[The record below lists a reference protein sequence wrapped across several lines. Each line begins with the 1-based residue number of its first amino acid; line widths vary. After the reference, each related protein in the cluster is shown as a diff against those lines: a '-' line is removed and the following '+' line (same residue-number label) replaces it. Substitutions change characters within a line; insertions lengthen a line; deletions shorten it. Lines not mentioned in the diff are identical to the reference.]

1 MQPMEENGAIETLDV
16 RLTEK
21 LLDERTSAQLIQ
33 LLDKLENVTYMIEM
47 LEGFIRRAPEMADS
61 VNELVL
67 MLRKAY
73 AEGEAF
79 RTIETAFAALQK
91 MQKFLDSP
99 QVQELFKSDVLDVRS
114 VQVVG
119 KVSRAMMKAAEETA
133 NAKDRRVGLVGLM
146 RMLTDPEVQ
155 PALHFI
161 LQFSRHLSRELS
173 DA

>member
-1 MQPMEENGAIETLDV
+1 MQPMEGNGATEALDV
-16 RLTEK
+16 TLTEK
-21 LLDERTSAQLIQ
+21 LLDERTSEQLIQ

-47 LEGFIRRAPEMADS
+47 LEGFFRRAPEIADS
-61 VNELVL
+61 INELVL

-79 RTIETAFAALQK
+79 RKIETAFAALQQ

-133 NAKDRRVGLVGLM
+133 SAKDRRVGLVGLM

-161 LQFSRHLSRELS
+161 LQFSRHLSKELS

>member
-1 MQPMEENGAIETLDV
+1 MLQKEKNGATETLDV
-16 RLTEK
+16 TLTEK
-21 LLDERTSAQLIQ
+21 LLDERTSEQLIR

-47 LEGFIRRAPEMADS
+47 LESFFRRAPEIADS
-61 VNELVL
+61 INELVL

-73 AEGEAF
+73 AEAESVK
-79 RTIETAFAALQK
+79 RIETAFSALQQ
-91 MQKFLDSP
+91 MQSFLDSP

-119 KVSRAMMKAAEETA
+119 KVSRAMMKASEETA
-133 NAKDRRVGLVGLM
+133 QAKDKRVGLVGLM

-161 LQFSRHLSRELS
+161 LQFSRHLSKELS